1 MITPLRIAA
10 LSIFFLP
17 IAAQAQAPTEPPV
30 YLRFFRTLG
39 TPDRTLIHAYANAR
53 AEVTAIAA
61 TSISGDQE
69 SWLLEA
75 HDSFAAIEDLDQLV
89 NVETNARIQIGLYL
103 PNLSY
108 RPDQAIRN
116 LPKAR
121 YINLTIYRIL
131 PGTDSIFGDLIRAR
145 RAAFDNINLDRPEM
159 AYRII
164 SGSASGTYI
173 LVAPL
178 VSLRQMDNGLGRN
191 PAYAEAL
198 TEGGSANRKLAADTV
213 ITRENT
219 LLRIQPSLSR
229 VPADFWAP
237 AAPQ

>member
-1 MITPLRIAA
+1 MITPQH
-10 LSIFFLP
+10 LSAISLFLLP
-17 IAAQAQAPTEPPV
+17 FLAQAQGPTEPPV
-30 YLRFFRTLG
+30 YLRFLRTIG
-39 TPDRTLIHAYANAR
+39 RPDMPLIQSYAA
-53 AEVTAIAA
+53 AQADVTVIAS
-61 TSISGDQE
+61 TSISGDPE
-69 SWLLEA
+69 TWLLES
-75 HDSFAAIEDLDQLV
+75 HDSFAAIEDLDQKL
-89 NVETNARIQIGLYL
+89 NVETDARIQIGLYL

-121 YINLTIYRIL
+121 YFNLTIYRIL

-198 TEGGSANRKLAADTV
+198 TEGGTANRKLAADTV